1 MADPSLTPVSSVGIS
16 PDARLIVAASG
27 DSLSVIAVPEVPF
40 HENQLAYTRL
50 SVDGCKR
57 VSTPSVS
64 SLCFPGQSTVYVAS
78 SLGHFSRYRVE
89 LLGEPV
95 CEYTVSD
102 PHGREVEVTGIASV
116 GAGSII
122 ATSGKDGVIR
132 CWDPE
137 TRQSIARLSGHKYEV
152 RAVAVAESVADG
164 ETVNV
169 IASAGRDKTVRLWDV
184 RASESNPIHV
194 FSGHSGWVHDVAI
207 SAGGGARTDP
217 VVLSCAGDK
226 TVRVW
231 NLTMMKQELV
241 LTGHEYRV
249 WSVAVASDG
258 SYALSGSTDA
268 TVRAW
273 NMLPDV
279 LLEERGAVLRG
290 HHDSVL
296 SVAVSRNCAM
306 SASGCEDGSVYVWNT
321 STLFGR
327 KAQETAVLRDAAT
340 TDHPEALTSNG
351 TVAQG
356 FNDLPVDAD
365 SAAKSLTGAE
375 IDESTAPSNDPVDAE
390 FEFGAVVSKV
400 VIETSLDD
408 AVVGGE
414 IQDIGRVVER
424 SVQASD
430 SFGPLI
436 DLTDTRDP
444 VETTREVRDVVDG
457 MLKRASS
464 NRMVADR
471 SLPDYDAAI
480 TRGVEQRDAEIES
493 LTRQLRAAENLA
505 KSANAQALESSMEFV
520 QPTPVHTNAPQVFQD
535 KSATVLRDINDRI
548 RRLSARVDEMVK

>member
-1 MADPSLTPVSSVGIS
+1 MADSSLTPVSSVAIS
-16 PDARLIVAASG
+16 PDARLIVAACG

-40 HENQLAYTRL
+40 HDDQLAYTRL
-50 SVDGCKR
+50 SVDGCRR
-57 VSTPSVS
+57 VSTPSIS

-78 SLGHFSRYRVE
+78 SSGYFSRYRLE

-102 PHGREVEVTGIASV
+102 PHGREGEVTGIASV
-116 GAGSII
+116 GADSII

-137 TRQSIARLSGHKYEV
+137 TRQSIARLSGHKHEV

-169 IASAGRDKTVRLWDV
+169 VASAGRDKTVRLWDV

-207 SAGGGARTDP
+207 SGGGGARADP

-273 NMLPDV
+273 NVLPDV
-279 LLEERGAVLRG
+279 LSEERGAVLRG

-296 SVAVSRNCAM
+296 SVSVSRNCAI
-306 SASGCEDGSVYVWNT
+306 SVSGCEDGSVYVWNT

-327 KAQETAVLRDAAT
+327 KAQETAVLTDPAT
-340 TDHPEALTSNG
+340 ADPAEALTSSG
-351 TVAQG
+351 ADARG
-356 FNDLPVDAD
+356 SNDLPTEAE
-365 SAAKSLTGAE
+365 SAAKHSTGAE
-375 IDESTAPSNDPVDAE
+375 FDEWIAPSNDPVDTG
-390 FEFGAVVSKV
+390 FEFGSVGNELVKEPSQG
-400 VIETSLDD
+400 D

-414 IQDIGRVVER
+414 KQDVGPAIMR

-430 SFGPLI
+430 SVAPLI
-436 DLTDTRDP
+436 DLTDSRDT
-444 VETTREVRDVVDG
+444 VETTEEVKEVVDG
-457 MLKRASS
+457 ILKRASS
-464 NRMVADR
+464 TRMVARR
-471 SLPDYDAAI
+471 SLPDDDAAT
-480 TRGVEQRDAEIES
+480 TRGVEQRDAQIES
-493 LTRQLRAAENLA
+493 LTRQLRAAENLV
-505 KSANAQALESSMEFV
+505 KSANAQALESSLEFV
-520 QPTPVHTNAPQVFQD
+520 QPTPGRANAPQAFQD
-535 KSATVLRDINDRI
+535 EKATTLRDINDRI
-548 RRLSARVDEMVK
+548 RRLSARVDVMVK